1 MTLHR
6 NSVQFTMVPFKALS
20 DKVGIRYPCFCL
32 HDCFI
37 FFDFSAKVPG
47 VFHVLEIIK
56 NLSELNTEFE
66 SLISDLTQDINC
78 QCTGMHQVNPTG
90 SFQKI
95 DR

>member
-1 MTLHR
+1 MIKMELDIHVFVCTTVL
-6 NSVQFTMVPFKALS
+6 F
-20 DKVGIRYPCFCL
+20 
-32 HDCFI
+32 

-66 SLISDLTQDINC
+66 RLISDLTQDINC